1 MSQELT
7 DYLNKMNS
15 DYDEVIAT
23 IKSQKEE
30 EPTLRNIT
38 LLFRNNE
45 KIQDYI
51 INIYKGA
58 NLSNE
63 EDNEKAL
70 RKTYERHV
78 DFMNF
83 VYSL

>member
-30 EPTLRNIT
+30 EPTLRNTT

>member
-78 DFMNF
+78 DFINF

>member
-30 EPTLRNIT
+30 EPTLRNTT

-78 DFMNF
+78 DFINF